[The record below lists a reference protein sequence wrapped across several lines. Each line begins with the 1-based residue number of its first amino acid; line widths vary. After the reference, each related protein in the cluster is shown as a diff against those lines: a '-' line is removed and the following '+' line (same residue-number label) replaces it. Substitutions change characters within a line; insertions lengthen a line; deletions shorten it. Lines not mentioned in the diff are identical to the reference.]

1 MDFMDMFSK
10 IIAIVLQCATL
21 ITVLYTFI
29 KFTQRPT
36 ESLEERVD
44 SLESW
49 RSKTEERLHD
59 GVVHFQSND
68 ESNKVTQNALFAIMD
83 ALGSMESVP
92 EDKRIEI
99 LKRKSDLM
107 DYLVATKNETLGG

>member
-1 MDFMDMFSK
+1 MDFVDIFSK
-10 IIAIVLQCATL
+10 VVAIILQCATL
-21 ITVLYTFI
+21 ITVVYTFV

-36 ESLEERVD
+36 ESLEERVG

-49 RSKTEERLHD
+49 RSKTENRLHD
-59 GVVHFQSND
+59 GVMHFQSND

-107 DYLVATKNETLGG
+107 EYLVTTKNETLGG